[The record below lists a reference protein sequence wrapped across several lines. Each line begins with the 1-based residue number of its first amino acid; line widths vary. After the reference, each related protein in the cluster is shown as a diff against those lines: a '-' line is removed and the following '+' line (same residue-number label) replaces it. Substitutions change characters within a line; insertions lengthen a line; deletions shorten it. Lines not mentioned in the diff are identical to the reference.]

1 MKDQK
6 FYPPSVTIPKIIPL
20 SVSLRIISVISGLVL
35 AMSMIGCINY
45 TPGAKIIVGN
55 RDNVTEERALEQ
67 PLTGARTMSP
77 IDLVLDPELH
87 GKVILEGESNIL
99 EQVDIRQNGQG
110 VLEVSFKPNIG
121 ITPTKTV
128 VVTIPVMDG
137 GLLETSSTGSI
148 IARDNAVVT
157 GDRLELRV
165 SSTGS
170 INITANVKT
179 LKATDTST
187 GRIVLAGSAE
197 QADIDLSST
206 GGFDGYSFKVVD
218 ATVSVSSTGSAYV
231 TVSGDLVGTISSVG
245 NIFYDG
251 DPASVTS
258 KGGGMGSLK
267 KR

>member
-1 MKDQK
+1 MKHTVWDGILT
-6 FYPPSVTIPKIIPL
+6 FV
-20 SVSLRIISVISGLVL
+20 LVLIL
-35 AMSMIGCINY
+35 AMSMVGCINY

-55 RDNVTEERALEQ
+55 RDNVTEERTLEQ

-77 IDLVLDPELH
+77 IDLVLDPDLQ

-99 EQVDIRQNGQG
+99 ELVEIRQDGKG

-128 VVTIPVMDG
+128 VVSIPVIAG

-148 IARDNAVVT
+148 MARNNAVVT
-157 GDRLELRV
+157 GDSLELRV

-170 INITANVKT
+170 INVTANVKT
-179 LKATDTST
+179 LKATDSST

-197 QADIDLSST
+197 EADIELSST
-206 GGFDGYSFKVVD
+206 GGFDGYEFKVVD

-231 TVSGDLVGTISSVG
+231 SVSGDLVGEISSVG
-245 NIFYDG
+245 NIVYDG
-251 DPASVTS
+251 NPASVTS